1 MEPEVAF
8 GLVLRELRKRQKLSQ
23 ETLALESGMERN
35 YVSLLELGRNSA
47 SVKMIF
53 KIAPVLGV
61 SVADFMALVEAR
73 TKEKNKPKSTIKGEL
88 DRSSQTA

>member
-1 MEPEVAF
+1 LEPEVAF
-8 GLVLRELRKRQKLSQ
+8 GQVLRELRKRQNLSQ

-53 KIAPVLGV
+53 KIAPVLGI
-61 SVADFMALVEAR
+61 SVADFMMLVEAR
-73 TKEKNKPKSTIKGEL
+73 TKEKSKPKSAT
-88 DRSSQTA
+88 RV

>member
-8 GLVLRELRKRQKLSQ
+8 GQVLRELRKRQNLSQ
-23 ETLALESGMERN
+23 ERLALESGMERN

-61 SVADFMALVEAR
+61 SVADFMTLVEAR
-73 TKEKNKPKSTIKGEL
+73 TKEKSKPQSATKG
-88 DRSSQTA
+88 